1 MFIGNRHIK
10 VYFDNLLKS
19 ENLSHAYLFHGP
31 EGVGKRLFALG
42 LAEEVSGNLPG
53 RPDIKVIDKGG
64 GQILISDIRELKD
77 FIYLTPFGKHKV
89 AVINN
94 AHNLTSD
101 ASNALLKVLEEPPGR
116 SVVFLISHLPGQIFE
131 TVVSRCQAWRF
142 GPLKK
147 EEICAYLVG
156 RKIKKEVASAVSR
169 IAGGSLGKAIGLADG
184 FDDFRKNIA
193 VLEKLTKA
201 DFVSRFETAKKLATD
216 YEELKKTVGDWFVW
230 SAGSDKRL
238 AGMLLRLNKIL
249 SRPQFN
255 HRLALE
261 EFLVRL

>member
-1 MFIGNRHIK
+1 MLIGNQHIK
-10 VYFDNLLKS
+10 VYFENLVKS
-19 ENLSHAYLFHGP
+19 DNLSHAYLFHGP
-31 EGVGKRLFALG
+31 EGVGKRLFALK
-42 LAEEVSGNLPG
+42 LAEEISGDLPG
-53 RPDIKVIDKGG
+53 HPDLKIIDKGG
-64 GQILISDIRELKD
+64 NHILISDIRELKD

-89 AVINN
+89 AIIDN

-116 SVVFLISHLPGQIFE
+116 SIVFLISHLPGQIFE

-156 RKIKKEVASAVSR
+156 RKIKKEVASAVSH
-169 IAGGSLGKAIGLADG
+169 IAGGSLGKAMEMADG
-184 FDDFRKNIA
+184 FDDFKKNIA

-201 DFVSRFETAKKLATD
+201 DFVSRFETAKKLAAD
-216 YEELKKTVGDWFVW
+216 HEDLKKTVRDWFAH
-230 SAGSDKRL
+230 SAASDKKL
-238 AGMLLRLNKIL
+238 AGKLLHLNNLL

-261 EFLVRL
+261 EFLLNV